1 MKKSNTSKQPNIDQI
16 SKQDL
21 ENDARLENLYGQFA
35 IHNFIAVSNRGF
47 LEFVAYAEKALEE
60 DGYGTPGRLFYSLI
74 KAFEGRIT
82 QSQEERAMQRFPS
95 HLRDE
100 VVYRVR
106 TSKSLSKSAPKPA
119 DEIKVEETSLLG
131 EYNVGYLPAG
141 LVQCFFPQKRLSND
155 VRNWQVNHGRSS
167 LLVSP
172 GNIADR
178 NNPQQY
184 RFCDIPHGYLSRLLS
199 TYIIGQAVKT
209 GSPTIDMGPSLR
221 KFLRL
226 LNIPVEGAAA
236 KRLTR
241 SVEDFAAASIT
252 IGHWGED
259 HVTTKYARIV
269 DEVSFWIEKNERAI
283 TFWTPE
289 MVLSDKFFDQIKYH
303 LVPINMDHL
312 KSFTRS
318 PRRMDLYTWL
328 SYRCP
333 KVSRRGRVT
342 IPLEDLR
349 PIFAPDIT
357 EERFFKLRLKQ
368 DLKAIASVYK
378 DLDASVHGNFLMLR
392 YSPPPLP
399 YKVMVQKPK
408 SSIDR

>member
-1 MKKSNTSKQPNIDQI
+1 MKKSNTPTQPNIDQI
-16 SKQDL
+16 SKWDL
-21 ENDARLENLYGQFA
+21 VNDAHLEILYGQFA
-35 IHNFIAVSNRGF
+35 FRKFIPVSNRGF
-47 LEFVAYAEKALEE
+47 LKFVAYAEKALEE

-74 KAFEGRIT
+74 KAFEGRIG

-100 VVYRVR
+100 IVHRVQ
-106 TSKSLSKSAPKPA
+106 TSKSLAKSAPKSA
-119 DEIKVEETSLLG
+119 DEVKVEETSLLG

-141 LVQCFFPQKRLSND
+141 LVQCFFPQKRLPNE
-155 VRNWQVNHGRSS
+155 VRDWQVNHGKTS

-172 GNIADR
+172 GNVADR
-178 NNPQQY
+178 NNPQRY
-184 RFCDIPHGYLSRLLS
+184 RTCNIPHGYLSRLLS
-199 TYIIGQAVKT
+199 AYIIGQAVKT
-209 GSPTIDMGPSLR
+209 ESPTIDMGPSLR

-226 LNIPVEGAAA
+226 LNIPVEGAAG

-269 DEVSFWIEKNERAI
+269 DEVSFWIEKSERVI

-289 MVLSDKFFDQIKYH
+289 MILSDKFFDQIKYH
-303 LVPINMDHL
+303 RVPINMDHL

-328 SYRCP
+328 AYRCP
-333 KVSRRGRVT
+333 KVSRRGRVMVL
-342 IPLEDLR
+342 LEDLR

-368 DLKAIASVYK
+368 DLKAIAAVYK
-378 DLDASVHGNFLMLR
+378 DLNASVHGDFLMLR
-392 YSPPPLP
+392 HSPPPLP
-399 YKVMVQKPK
+399 YKIMVQNPKP
-408 SSIDR
+408 SINL